1 MSELNPNL
9 PQADRNLSPAARAA
23 AADALLNDEP
33 AAKRTKVELDPNNT
47 VTTPEL
53 ERSRKLQEAAECH
66 KKLLAL
72 QQRQRLTG
80 HKVTKLH
87 PYDFAQQAIVA
98 PSEDTVDDIA
108 DRLYKLQC
116 FRDEYRIQDT
126 VEEGVSLIHQLMEIM
141 PGYLLSVDFAPRYG
155 SYIFVWDFAAFHPAR
170 LKDQSNLR
178 VFLGALYYICQ
189 CLSTNLKAV
198 RSGVV
203 FITECQGMSSHNWDM
218 HLEQKMLAELFCH
231 YPFKYKE
238 CLWLNTPTIAN
249 IAYALMKPLVRRD
262 FLASW
267 RLGCKLDGFEGRID
281 SLFKMPTQ
289 AIAQEQLLKRVE
301 GFLTERARNVRNF
314 ELSECMV
321 ANPPPPQD
329 PAVAADRVAAEANG
343 PRPAAA
349 RPLDAQPQGVGRV
362 AVAVAARPRP
372 PGA

>member
-1 MSELNPNL
+1 MSELNLNL
-9 PQADRNLSPAARAA
+9 PRAQRNLSPAVRAA
-23 AADALLNDEP
+23 AADTLINEEP
-33 AAKRTKVELDPNNT
+33 VAKRAKVKLDPT
-47 VTTPEL
+47 LTLTTPEL
-53 ERSRKLQEAAECH
+53 ERSQNVQQAAESH
-66 KKLLAL
+66 KRLLNL
-72 QQRQRLTG
+72 QQRQRLKG
-80 HKVTKLH
+80 HKVAKLTA
-87 PYDFAQQAIVA
+87 YDFAQQAIVA
-98 PSEDTVDDIA
+98 SAEETEDDIA

-126 VEEGVSLIHQLMEIM
+126 VEEGVTLIHQLMEMM

-155 SYIFVWDFAAFHPAR
+155 SYIFVWDFAAFYPAK
-170 LKDQSNLR
+170 LKEQKDLR
-178 VFLGALYYICQ
+178 IFLGALYYICQ

-203 FITECQGMSSHNWDM
+203 FITECQGMSAANWDM
-218 HLEQKMLAELFCH
+218 QLEEKMLAELFCH

-267 RLGCKLDGFEGRID
+267 RMGCKLDGYEGRID
-281 SLFKMPTQ
+281 SLFKMPTP

-321 ANPPPPQD
+321 TNPPPEDAAP
-329 PAVAADRVAAEANG
+329 ADRSAAGTN
-343 PRPAAA
+343 RPGRAA
-349 RPLDAQPQGVGRV
+349 PGLLDAQRQGVRRV
-362 AVAVAARPRP
+362 APRS
-372 PGA
+372 